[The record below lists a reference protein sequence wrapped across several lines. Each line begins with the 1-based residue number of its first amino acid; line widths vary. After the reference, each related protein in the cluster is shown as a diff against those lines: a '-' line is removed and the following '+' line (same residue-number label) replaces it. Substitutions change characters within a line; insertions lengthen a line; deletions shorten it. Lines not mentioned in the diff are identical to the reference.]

1 MMNYVTVEL
10 KNTSNQISNRIT
22 DTSNTITDYMVNY
35 IGAKLI
41 QTSNELIDRLNMTT
55 ITTDDI
61 PEGPRNRYIIDNIYD
76 NNLRVNGTL
85 VACNLVIEGDSS
97 TLNTVTYQAE
107 RLEIVSSTTGPAL
120 KVQQYGDQHIMALYD
135 DDNLV
140 FRVSNG
146 GNISFTGNL
155 NNVTTSEINY
165 IRGLNAPI
173 QLQITKLTNE
183 IIDISDAL
191 YNTIQYTS
199 NTIKNNVNSEIANI
213 SNILLLQIRNTSNNL
228 HQYITHTSN
237 MIYDLD
243 AKNNA
248 YNSNLIYQSSNELY
262 GSILSTS
269 NILIGKLEQ
278 QKGYSDALQEM
289 IVSAYNELYAY
300 VDSTSNEVIATSNDL
315 YHLIFHT
322 SNKLYADLYNNVNLD
337 TIGFSNYIG
346 NLTTDDVTEG
356 MKNRYIVDD
365 KYERDVFFTETT
377 TATTIVTKS
386 LIDFGGIDI
395 YNDLYYTPS
404 LMIKHMNDADVLNI
418 SVGNVPKLVMRNN
431 GFIGFHT
438 DFPEYDVDVAGTLNS
453 TRFSGDGGLLTNV
466 NLSDKNSDD
475 IIEGTCNLY
484 FREERLNEMIM
495 SKSIDMFQP
504 GSNMSIIR
512 NGVYY
517 GSLLVAG
524 QLTVNSLRILDV
536 NASYISS
543 NASNFGDGVFGE
555 ESDFYSGSKASLA
568 LISNL
573 DYEIKYV
580 SNMLLDTIDNLQN
593 ITITSLDQVGN
604 GTSNKYIINNW
615 YEGPFNV
622 NGRMQAEYV
631 GGDGMFLT
639 NVNLL
644 DKTTDHLAEGV
655 HRLYYTH
662 DRFVDSMQN
671 VSADLLH
678 NGTCNQFIVNGVYE
692 GDLIVTGELTVSRV
706 QILDIFANVLNSNYE
721 ASYYQSSNS
730 YVQSLAS
737 FIRNI
742 NQNLVNEMKNY
753 DRKLNLIMTSNMDE
767 TILGIIANDSN
778 LLLRR
783 FGETID
789 YVNQNVSNLN
799 DEIYENISNLI
810 RYVNENVSRVDYYY
824 TIDETSKGL
833 LANIVNSS
841 NKSIYEKINSLN
853 TNDIKEG
860 NNLYFTNRRAGAIC
874 IASNLHVSN
883 YVDYH
888 ISELNRKL
896 DDSNITSINSIKYN
910 VDVINDRIDALTLDE
925 ISMGCN
931 NSYIKNNVY
940 DGYLIVTGGIITNN
954 VVISDL
960 DEAYLMLSS
969 NVKDL
974 LTSTPFKSSSN
985 SYLQYLI
992 NKVNTHSD
1000 IIEDNYVNIIK
1011 LTSNFDLTI
1020 DLLKNIDTT
1029 ALSVNSNAFDDI
1041 NSNIGVCVDRIYRVE
1056 EQSIASNIRLNLH
1069 ESNIF
1074 HNSNEIE
1081 KLKYELV
1088 LANNRIGTLENTNNI
1103 QTYEINALKNN
1114 MQTVMSKLAIIEGLS
1129 LVTQQINVANTEI
1142 ITSNISETVD
1152 TVQEIANSLT
1162 SLIEIPN
1169 IPNAGIVLIDNPTND
1184 LGVLQANIETILEK
1198 VTTYET
1204 EVYSLFEFPPIEINI
1219 PDISLPVNYYTANDT
1234 ENARL
1239 YSITSNAQ
1247 IIQNKINT
1255 MKAYFD
1261 ALFVFSDTI

>member
-1 MMNYVTVEL
+1 
-10 KNTSNQISNRIT
+10 
-22 DTSNTITDYMVNY
+22 
-35 IGAKLI
+35 
-41 QTSNELIDRLNMTT
+41 
-55 ITTDDI
+55 
-61 PEGPRNRYIIDNIYD
+61 
-76 NNLRVNGTL
+76 
-85 VACNLVIEGDSS
+85 
-97 TLNTVTYQAE
+97 
-107 RLEIVSSTTGPAL
+107 
-120 KVQQYGDQHIMALYD
+120 
-135 DDNLV
+135 
-140 FRVSNG
+140 
-146 GNISFTGNL
+146 
-155 NNVTTSEINY
+155 
-165 IRGLNAPI
+165 
-173 QLQITKLTNE
+173 
-183 IIDISDAL
+183 
-191 YNTIQYTS
+191 
-199 NTIKNNVNSEIANI
+199 
-213 SNILLLQIRNTSNNL
+213 
-228 HQYITHTSN
+228 
-237 MIYDLD
+237 
-243 AKNNA
+243 
-248 YNSNLIYQSSNELY
+248 
-262 GSILSTS
+262 
-269 NILIGKLEQ
+269 
-278 QKGYSDALQEM
+278 
-289 IVSAYNELYAY
+289 
-300 VDSTSNEVIATSNDL
+300 
-315 YHLIFHT
+315 
-322 SNKLYADLYNNVNLD
+322 
-337 TIGFSNYIG
+337 
-346 NLTTDDVTEG
+346 
-356 MKNRYIVDD
+356 
-365 KYERDVFFTETT
+365 
-377 TATTIVTKS
+377 
-386 LIDFGGIDI
+386 
-395 YNDLYYTPS
+395 
-404 LMIKHMNDADVLNI
+404 
-418 SVGNVPKLVMRNN
+418 
-431 GFIGFHT
+431 
-438 DFPEYDVDVAGTLNS
+438 
-453 TRFSGDGGLLTNV
+453 
-466 NLSDKNSDD
+466 
-475 IIEGTCNLY
+475 
-484 FREERLNEMIM
+484 
-495 SKSIDMFQP
+495 
-504 GSNMSIIR
+504 
-512 NGVYY
+512 
-517 GSLLVAG
+517 
-524 QLTVNSLRILDV
+524 
-536 NASYISS
+536 
-543 NASNFGDGVFGE
+543 
-555 ESDFYSGSKASLA
+555 
-568 LISNL
+568 
-573 DYEIKYV
+573 
-580 SNMLLDTIDNLQN
+580 
-593 ITITSLDQVGN
+593 
-604 GTSNKYIINNW
+604 
-615 YEGPFNV
+615 
-622 NGRMQAEYV
+622 
-631 GGDGMFLT
+631 
-639 NVNLL
+639 
-644 DKTTDHLAEGV
+644 
-655 HRLYYTH
+655 
-662 DRFVDSMQN
+662 MQN

-753 DRKLNLIMTSNMDE
+753 DRKLNLIMTCNMDE

-874 IASNLHVSN
+874 LASNLHVSN

-1129 LVTQQINVANTEI
+1129 L
-1142 ITSNISETVD
+1142 
-1152 TVQEIANSLT
+1152 
-1162 SLIEIPN
+1162 
-1169 IPNAGIVLIDNPTND
+1169 
-1184 LGVLQANIETILEK
+1184 
-1198 VTTYET
+1198 
-1204 EVYSLFEFPPIEINI
+1204 
-1219 PDISLPVNYYTANDT
+1219 
-1234 ENARL
+1234 
-1239 YSITSNAQ
+1239 
-1247 IIQNKINT
+1247 
-1255 MKAYFD
+1255 
-1261 ALFVFSDTI
+1261 

>member
-1 MMNYVTVEL
+1 
-10 KNTSNQISNRIT
+10 
-22 DTSNTITDYMVNY
+22 
-35 IGAKLI
+35 
-41 QTSNELIDRLNMTT
+41 
-55 ITTDDI
+55 
-61 PEGPRNRYIIDNIYD
+61 
-76 NNLRVNGTL
+76 
-85 VACNLVIEGDSS
+85 
-97 TLNTVTYQAE
+97 
-107 RLEIVSSTTGPAL
+107 
-120 KVQQYGDQHIMALYD
+120 
-135 DDNLV
+135 
-140 FRVSNG
+140 
-146 GNISFTGNL
+146 
-155 NNVTTSEINY
+155 
-165 IRGLNAPI
+165 
-173 QLQITKLTNE
+173 
-183 IIDISDAL
+183 
-191 YNTIQYTS
+191 
-199 NTIKNNVNSEIANI
+199 
-213 SNILLLQIRNTSNNL
+213 
-228 HQYITHTSN
+228 
-237 MIYDLD
+237 
-243 AKNNA
+243 
-248 YNSNLIYQSSNELY
+248 
-262 GSILSTS
+262 
-269 NILIGKLEQ
+269 
-278 QKGYSDALQEM
+278 
-289 IVSAYNELYAY
+289 
-300 VDSTSNEVIATSNDL
+300 
-315 YHLIFHT
+315 
-322 SNKLYADLYNNVNLD
+322 
-337 TIGFSNYIG
+337 
-346 NLTTDDVTEG
+346 
-356 MKNRYIVDD
+356 
-365 KYERDVFFTETT
+365 
-377 TATTIVTKS
+377 
-386 LIDFGGIDI
+386 
-395 YNDLYYTPS
+395 
-404 LMIKHMNDADVLNI
+404 
-418 SVGNVPKLVMRNN
+418 
-431 GFIGFHT
+431 
-438 DFPEYDVDVAGTLNS
+438 
-453 TRFSGDGGLLTNV
+453 
-466 NLSDKNSDD
+466 
-475 IIEGTCNLY
+475 
-484 FREERLNEMIM
+484 
-495 SKSIDMFQP
+495 
-504 GSNMSIIR
+504 
-512 NGVYY
+512 
-517 GSLLVAG
+517 
-524 QLTVNSLRILDV
+524 
-536 NASYISS
+536 
-543 NASNFGDGVFGE
+543 
-555 ESDFYSGSKASLA
+555 
-568 LISNL
+568 
-573 DYEIKYV
+573 
-580 SNMLLDTIDNLQN
+580 
-593 ITITSLDQVGN
+593 
-604 GTSNKYIINNW
+604 
-615 YEGPFNV
+615 
-622 NGRMQAEYV
+622 
-631 GGDGMFLT
+631 
-639 NVNLL
+639 
-644 DKTTDHLAEGV
+644 
-655 HRLYYTH
+655 
-662 DRFVDSMQN
+662 
-671 VSADLLH
+671 
-678 NGTCNQFIVNGVYE
+678 
-692 GDLIVTGELTVSRV
+692 
-706 QILDIFANVLNSNYE
+706 
-721 ASYYQSSNS
+721 
-730 YVQSLAS
+730 
-737 FIRNI
+737 
-742 NQNLVNEMKNY
+742 
-753 DRKLNLIMTSNMDE
+753 
-767 TILGIIANDSN
+767 
-778 LLLRR
+778 
-783 FGETID
+783 
-789 YVNQNVSNLN
+789 VSNLN

-874 IASNLHVSN
+874 LASNLHVSN

-1114 MQTVMSKLAIIEGLS
+1114 MQSVLNKLAIIEGLS

-1169 IPNAGIVLIDNPTND
+1169 IPNTGIVLIDNPTND